1 MLGDTGA
8 MRETVRSALV
18 ARPPELLYDLV
29 VDVERY
35 PDFVPGVSAA
45 AVLERSEGEQLARLT
60 VHRGP
65 LRTEFTTRNRLVRA
79 HSVDMQLVAGPFRVL
94 HGHWIFTPVASN
106 GCRIEFRVRFQFA
119 NPLKS
124 ALFEPLFEDT
134 VASLVRAFVVRAQG
148 LPA

>member
-1 MLGDTGA
+1 MLGDTCT

-18 ARPPELLYDLV
+18 ARAPEVLYDLV

-45 AVLERSEGEQLARLT
+45 AVLERSDNEQLARLT
-60 VHRGP
+60 VQRGP
-65 LRTEFTTRNRLVRA
+65 LRTEFTTRNLLVRA
-79 HSVDMQLVAGPFRVL
+79 QRVDMQLVEGPFEVL
-94 HGHWIFTPVASN
+94 QGRWSFTPVASN
-106 GCRIEFRVRFQFA
+106 GCRIEFRVRFQFS

-134 VASLVRAFVVRAQG
+134 VAALVRAFVARAQD

>member
-1 MLGDTGA
+1 

-18 ARPPELLYDLV
+18 ARPPEVLYDLV

-45 AVLERSEGEQLARLT
+45 AVLERSEATQLARLT

-65 LRTEFTTRNRLVRA
+65 LHTEFTTRNLLVPGQ
-79 HSVDMQLVAGPFRVL
+79 SVEMQLVSGPFKEL
-94 HGHWIFTPVASN
+94 HGHWSFTPVASN
-106 GCRIEFRVRFQFA
+106 GCRIEFRLRFQFA

-134 VASLVRAFVVRAQG
+134 VATLVRAFVARAQG
-148 LPA
+148 MPAPQP